1 MLAGKYV
8 PFGVFV
14 LYNDNCLQQTLEA
27 CMTIVLRMPFFQME
41 VETGNR
47 SEG

>member
-1 MLAGKYV
+1 MLVGKYV

-41 VETGNR
+41 VEMEKE
-47 SEG
+47 SEA